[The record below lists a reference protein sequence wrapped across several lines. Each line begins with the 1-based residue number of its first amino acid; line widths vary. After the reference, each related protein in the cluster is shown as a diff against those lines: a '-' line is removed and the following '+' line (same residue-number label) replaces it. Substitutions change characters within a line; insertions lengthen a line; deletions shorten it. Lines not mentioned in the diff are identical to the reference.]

1 VGIVGAGFMGVV
13 HAAAWAATDAT
24 VTGVLPGPATPRE
37 QVTDR
42 LGLPVYPDLPALLGD
57 VDVVDVCAPT
67 DVHHELVLAAAAAGR
82 NVICEKP
89 LARTVAQGEAMVA
102 ACRDAAVTL
111 LVGHVVRFFP
121 EYAAT
126 KAAVDRGDVGT
137 PAVLRL
143 SRSSFQ
149 PRRPTD
155 SFADPGSAKRSGGPT
170 ASNWYLDEARSG
182 GLVLDLMIHDL
193 DFARWVAGDVASVY
207 AKRVRSAHAAAQT
220 DHALAILRHRNGA
233 LSHVEASWAHPP
245 PVFRTSGEIAGTTG
259 LLTFDSDA
267 SAPVRTFLVRRS
279 RSGAAAAEA
288 GDVGLPSSPL
298 REAPHTTQIRHFA
311 DVLRGDAEPI
321 VSARDGLEALRLA
334 AAAAESTR
342 TGQPALVSTGRE
354 SSRILVPRNT
364 RRTGSAGR
372 ESGASAS
379 EPASGDS
386 SRGARP

>member
-1 VGIVGAGFMGVV
+1 MRVGIVGAGFMGVV
-13 HAAAWAATDAT
+13 HAAAWAATNAT

-42 LGLPVYPDLPALLGD
+42 LGLPVYADLPALLGD

-155 SFADPGSAKRSGGPT
+155 SFASRETRGGPT

-233 LSHVEASWAHPP
+233 LSHVEASWAYPP

-279 RSGAAAAEA
+279 RSDARFAEPGSAKFLVRRSRSEA

-342 TGQPALVSTGRE
+342 TGRPALVST
-354 SSRILVPRNT
+354 
-364 RRTGSAGR
+364 GR

-386 SRGARP
+386 SRGART

>member
-1 VGIVGAGFMGVV
+1 
-13 HAAAWAATDAT
+13 
-24 VTGVLPGPATPRE
+24 
-37 QVTDR
+37 
-42 LGLPVYPDLPALLGD
+42 
-57 VDVVDVCAPT
+57 
-67 DVHHELVLAAAAAGR
+67 
-82 NVICEKP
+82 
-89 LARTVAQGEAMVA
+89 
-102 ACRDAAVTL
+102 
-111 LVGHVVRFFP
+111 VRFFP

-155 SFADPGSAKRSGGPT
+155 SFASRETRGGPT

-233 LSHVEASWAHPP
+233 LSHVEASWAYPP

-279 RSGAAAAEA
+279 QSDARFAEPGSAKFLVRRSRSGAAAEA

-354 SSRILVPRNT
+354 S
-364 RRTGSAGR
+364 
-372 ESGASAS
+372 GASAS

-386 SRGARP
+386 SRGART

>member
-1 VGIVGAGFMGVV
+1 MRVGIVGAGFMGLV

-24 VTGVLPGPATPRE
+24 VAGVLPGPATPRA

-82 NVICEKP
+82 DVICEKP
-89 LARTVAQGEAMVA
+89 LARTVAQGDAMVA

-149 PRRPTD
+149 PRRP
-155 SFADPGSAKRSGGPT
+155 AG
-170 ASNWYLDEARSG
+170 NWYVDEARSG

-207 AKRVRSAHAAAQT
+207 AKRVRSAHAVAQT
-220 DHALAILRHRNGA
+220 DHALAILRHHNGA
-233 LSHVEASWAHPP
+233 LSHVEASWAYPP

-279 RSGAAAAEA
+279 RSDASLAAPGAAQSPGAAAEA
-288 GDVGLPSSPL
+288 GDVGLPRSPL

-321 VSARDGLEALRLA
+321 VSAQDGLEALRLA

-342 TGQPALVSTGRE
+342 TGRPAVVGTSRE
-354 SSRILVPRNT
+354 S
-364 RRTGSAGR
+364 A
-372 ESGASAS
+372 
-379 EPASGDS
+379 ASGDS
-386 SRGARP
+386 SQEART

>member
-42 LGLPVYPDLPALLGD
+42 LGLPVYADLPALLGD

-155 SFADPGSAKRSGGPT
+155 SFASRETRGGPT

-233 LSHVEASWAHPP
+233 LSHVEASWAYPP

-267 SAPVRTFLVRRS
+267 SAPVRTFLVRRSRSDARFAEPGSAKFLVRRS

-342 TGQPALVSTGRE
+342 TGRPALVST
-354 SSRILVPRNT
+354 
-364 RRTGSAGR
+364 GR

-386 SRGARP
+386 SRGART